1 MSSSSDKPHPRDL
14 ELRWTGRGTP
24 TPLSQK
30 MVISGV
36 KGSKWLLMETPSAGE
51 WYVHAASRAISLC
64 NLYPHVYIFQVLK
77 T

>member
-14 ELRWTGRGTP
+14 ELRWTGKGTP

-36 KGSKWLLMETPSAGE
+36 KGSKWLLMETPSPGE
-51 WYVHAASRAISLC
+51 CMVCSC
-64 NLYPHVYIFQVLK
+64 NKQGNLS